1 MTVMAMAMA
10 EVRWRGAVPDAEPP
24 ETAATTD
31 ADDLAAVAAMKVGD
45 QSGLRFLHARH
56 GRALLSYVISLVG
69 DPGRAEE
76 VVQDVLVAAWRGA
89 GRFEGRGTVRGWL
102 FAVARRRAISAFQAD
117 PARRESGD
125 AGLDEVVETQPG
137 PERVAVAR
145 SELDDVIEAIG
156 RLAPKHRE
164 VLVLACVEQMTG
176 PQISDVLGVPAGT
189 VKSRLSLA
197 RKSLLH
203 ILGSIGKVTDEH

>member
-1 MTVMAMAMA
+1 MALAMA
-10 EVRWRGAVPDAEPP
+10 EVRWRGAVPDARPRESGA
-24 ETAATTD
+24 TAD
-31 ADDLAAVAAMKVGD
+31 ADDLAAVAAIRAGD
-45 QSGLRFLHARH
+45 QSGLRFLHAHH

-69 DPGRAEE
+69 DPRRAEE

-89 GRFEGRGTVRGWL
+89 GGFEGRGTVRGWL

-117 PARRESGD
+117 PARRESGE
-125 AGLDEVVETQPG
+125 AGLNEVVETQPG
-137 PERVAVAR
+137 PERIAVAR
-145 SELDDVIEAIG
+145 CELADVTNAIG
-156 RLAPKHRE
+156 RLAPHHRE

-176 PQISDVLGVPAGT
+176 PQISEVLGVPVGT

-203 ILGSIGKVTDEH
+203 ILAGTGRVTDEH